1 VSRLQSLGHKTK
13 AFVYVRIFSPNTRES
28 MEHFFLE
35 AFRIAAQYILGPL
48 VLAWLTAKLNK
59 KPKA

>member
-1 VSRLQSLGHKTK
+1 
-13 AFVYVRIFSPNTRES
+13 

-35 AFRIAAQYILGPL
+35 AFKIAAQYILGPML
-48 VLAWLTAKLNK
+48 LAWLTAKLKK